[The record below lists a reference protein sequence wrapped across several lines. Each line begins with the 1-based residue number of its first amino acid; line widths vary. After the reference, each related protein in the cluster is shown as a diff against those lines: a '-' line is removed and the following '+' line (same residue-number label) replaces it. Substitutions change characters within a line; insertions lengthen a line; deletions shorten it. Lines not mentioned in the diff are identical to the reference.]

1 MKAVQTGQLQPMAN
15 DGQTNLH
22 RVALYIALLLAMATG
37 TAAQAEAYIPK
48 PFPKPPRPLYIP
60 VPIPKPD
67 ELFVYLHCMVV
78 DAFPGERAI
87 DYWAREGRDYWIALE
102 PCGWSLPQSECLPA
116 AKVVN
121 DFRPLINGRSWKLFF
136 AAYSE
141 RAPRA
146 SI

>member
-87 DYWAREGRDYWIALE
+87 DYWAREGRDRSAPPLKDS
-102 PCGWSLPQSECLPA
+102 GMRLRLLAGSETQ
-116 AKVVN
+116 
-121 DFRPLINGRSWKLFF
+121 DF
-136 AAYSE
+136 
-141 RAPRA
+141 
-146 SI
+146 